1 MANNSSNLI
10 GQLGKTRY
18 LILGLDPGIASCG
31 FALIDI
37 ENEEILE
44 MGSRLFDSPIV
55 PKTKQSKA
63 VVRRGFRSTRR
74 NNDRTKD
81 RLKHC
86 LKAFKEAGIVPDDA
100 TAEYFHTKKGD
111 LTPVELRAE
120 GLDRLLTNRELS
132 IVLYS
137 LCKRRGYIPQGEGG
151 ADEVDSSSDD
161 GKVLKAISQNNQLL
175 SEGNYRTVG
184 EWLNTLDKSR
194 NAAGSYDRCVSHSQL
209 IDEVHTLFDSQR
221 ALGNKQ
227 ATALFEERYL
237 NIFNWLRPREAFDEK
252 SYSLVGRCVY
262 FPDQKRAARCTLTSE
277 LVAAYGAFGNVVI
290 VLPDGKTRTLSAD
303 ERDEFIGILFSPVAL
318 KGNKDC
324 KVTFSSIRKH
334 LDIESRATF
343 KGISSEDEKTREV
356 YIPQGWR
363 ILRKTLGKQGES
375 GTALLE
381 RLRSDRD
388 LADSILEAVAYSSAS
403 SVLES
408 KLELLS
414 LDSDEVNLL
423 LKLPYSNRAL
433 NGYGSRSKKA
443 LDLLLDSFEEPEI
456 LSLTDAE
463 EASGLL
469 GLRQSKTGNIES
481 STCLI
486 PYLTWIEATGRTNNN
501 PVVIRAMSQMR
512 KVVNA
517 VCREWG
523 VPDEIHVEL
532 SRDLALPKKA
542 KEAIAKANR
551 RNEKDNNRIR
561 NQIAEFTNGDPSS
574 IRGSAIAKWRLWEEQ
589 EGRDIYTD
597 DEIDSLRLVTDET
610 YTQIDHILPFSR
622 TGDNSH
628 HNKVLVLAKSNQDK
642 RERSPYEW
650 MMQDRSPD
658 WDSFA
663 ARVMDSKNIS
673 PRKRSFLLEKDL
685 ISREGDFQSRNL
697 TDTAYMAREVCAYL
711 SDCLAFPEG
720 KMKQHVLPVKG
731 TATAWLRRSWGLN
744 FGIAGEK
751 DRSDDRHHA
760 TDACVI
766 AACSRSLVIKTA
778 KISEAGHFLSKEER
792 HERLHD
798 AMPWPSFA
806 DDVRQKRESVIP
818 TRFVPRLGTGQL
830 FEQTIYAFD
839 GINEQ
844 GKALLRTNK
853 GQSKTAGNAI
863 IFEADRSALKV
874 GEMICLRLWFDPKAN
889 KNKGKWYADPIY
901 YADLPALQNG
911 TYVPRIA
918 QAHRG
923 RQTWKPIPE
932 HVLALKSKR
941 ILLYRGMTIRVGD
954 HIGRYAGFDIDSA
967 RWKVNHLITG
977 EQIQFPTIGK
987 LSYQNRPY
995 VIHEDVLGNCWN
1007 DLFDSLDKL

>member
-1 MANNSSNLI
+1 MANNPSNLI
-10 GQLGKTRY
+10 GRLGKARR

-74 NNDRTKD
+74 NIDRTKD

-86 LKAFKEAGIVPDDA
+86 LKAFKEAGIVPADA
-100 TAEYFHTKKGD
+100 TAEYFHTQKGD

-132 IVLYS
+132 IALYS
-137 LCKRRGYIPQGEGG
+137 LCKRRGYIPQGEGD
-151 ADEVDSSSDD
+151 ANEVDSSSDD

-184 EWLNTLDKSR
+184 EWLNTLSKSR

-209 IDEVHTLFDSQR
+209 VNEVHILFNSQR
-221 ALGNKQ
+221 ALGNKK
-227 ATALFEERYL
+227 ATTQFEKRYL
-237 NIFNWLRPREAFDEK
+237 DIFNWLRPREAFDEK
-252 SYSLVGRCVY
+252 SYSLVGNCVY

-290 VLPDGKTRTLSAD
+290 LLPDGKTRTLSAN

-318 KGNKDC
+318 KGC
-324 KVTFSSIRKH
+324 KVTFSSIRKR
-334 LDIESRATF
+334 LDLESRATF

-363 ILRKTLGKQGES
+363 ILRNTLGKQGEN
-375 GTALLE
+375 GAVLLE
-381 RLRSDRD
+381 RLRSDRG
-388 LADSILEAVAYSSAS
+388 LADSVLEAVAYSSAS

-408 KLELLS
+408 KLELLGF
-414 LDSDEVNLL
+414 DSDEINLL

-443 LDLLLDSFEEPEI
+443 LDLLLDSFEEPGI

-463 EASGLL
+463 DASGLL
-469 GLRQSKTGNIES
+469 QLRQSKTGNIEPS
-481 STCLI
+481 DSLI

-517 VCREWG
+517 ICREWG

-551 RNEKDNNRIR
+551 RNEKENNRIKS
-561 NQIAEFTNGDPSS
+561 QIAELTNGDPSS
-574 IRGSAIAKWRLWEEQ
+574 VKGSTIAKWRLWEEQ
-589 EGRDIYTD
+589 GGRDIYTD
-597 DEIDSLRLVTDET
+597 EEIDSLRLVTDET
-610 YTQIDHILPFSR
+610 YTQIDHVLPFSR
-622 TGDNSH
+622 TGDNSR

-650 MMQDRSPD
+650 MTQNGSPD

-663 ARVMDSKNIS
+663 ARVMENKSIS

-685 ISREGDFQSRNL
+685 TSHEGDFQSRNL

-711 SDCLAFPEG
+711 GDCLAFPEG

-744 FGIAGEK
+744 FGITGEK

-766 AACSRSLVIKTA
+766 AACNRPLVIKTA
-778 KISEAGHFLSKEER
+778 KISEAGHFLNKEER
-792 HERLHD
+792 HERLREG
-798 AMPWPSFA
+798 MPWPSFA
-806 DDVRQKRESVIP
+806 DDVRQRRETVIP

-839 GINEQ
+839 GINKQ
-844 GKALLRTNK
+844 GKALLRANRGVPK
-853 GQSKTAGNAI
+853 PAGNAI
-863 IFEADRSALKV
+863 ISEDGKSAMKV
-874 GEMICLRLWFDPKAN
+874 GDMICLRLWLDREAN
-889 KNKGKWYADPIY
+889 KGKGKWYADPIY
-901 YADLPALQNG
+901 CADLPALRDKS
-911 TYVPRIA
+911 YIPRIA

-923 RQTWKPIPE
+923 RQAWKPIPE
-932 HVLALKSKR
+932 HVLASKP
-941 ILLYRGMTIRVGD
+941 LLVYLGEAVRVGNSV
-954 HIGRYAGFDIDSA
+954 GRFAGFDIDSA
-967 RWKVNHLITG
+967 NWSMTHILTREPIS
-977 EQIQFPTIGK
+977 FPTVGK
-987 LSYQNRPY
+987 LDKGSNRP
-995 VIHEDVLGNCWN
+995 VKIIEDVLGDCW
-1007 DLFDSLDKL
+1007 DSL